1 MSSSSSSSRKRS
13 RSSSSSRSSRKRSS
27 SSSSSSRK
35 RSSTSSDNSFVTVLI
50 NSHGRELRDERATP
64 EQKQTLRRLSM
75 AGKSGMLSLQGI
87 PNMMPTIFYHAH
99 ELSKNTHMTF
109 TEKLKKLSMLM
120 CDMGFNEQLQ
130 KAHEVTPLTVT
141 CKTSTAADW
150 FLTSQ
155 VKYNQYYE
163 FSVNNDTEP
172 WDRDG
177 IWLLDGSE
185 RVLKTVD
192 FNPIKEKNDIM
203 LQLRLL
209 PSDWP
214 LKKDDQP
221 TENYTFSTTMFDL
234 ETRLKSRYNVKYVNF
249 IDLSCRYNPKTLG
262 QRVAYWFVNSSDD
275 DEMEAAPDEIMEQVE
290 VGGVVVGILKKQP
303 RRLPSDWKYV
313 KIQRNGAYVY
323 ANMVTGE
330 ISRDFPEAKL
340 ALRPRKRTIRG
351 TIMEN
356 VKHPSIAG
364 VRPMELPPGW
374 KYMRDPF
381 TEASFYVNEKTG
393 EINPVVP
400 HSFSRVG
407 GKFAKSKSS
416 KRKCVRS
423 RTKSRKPRS

>member
-1 MSSSSSSSRKRS
+1 MINKIRD
-13 RSSSSSRSSRKRSS
+13 
-27 SSSSSSRK
+27 
-35 RSSTSSDNSFVTVLI
+35 DNSFVTVLI
-50 NSHGRELRDERATP
+50 NAHGRELRDERAKP

-75 AGKSGMLSLQGI
+75 AGKSGMLSGQGI

-120 CDMGFNEQLQ
+120 CDMGFNEQVQ
-130 KAHEVTPLTVT
+130 KAHEVTPLTET

-163 FSVNNDTEP
+163 LSVNNDTEP
-172 WDRDG
+172 WDSDG
-177 IWLLDGSE
+177 IWLMDGSE
-185 RVLKTVD
+185 HVLRSED
-192 FNPIKEKNDIM
+192 FDPTKEKNDIM

-214 LKKDDQP
+214 LKKDEQP

-249 IDLSCRYNPKTLG
+249 IDFSCRYNPKTLR
-262 QRVAYWFVNSSDD
+262 QRVVSWFVNSSDD
-275 DEMEAAPDEIMEQVE
+275 DEMEAAPDEILKQAQV
-290 VGGVVVGILKKQP
+290 GDIVVEILKKQP

-313 KIQRNGAYVY
+313 KIQRNGTYVY
-323 ANMVTGE
+323 ANMKTGE
-330 ISRDFPEAKL
+330 ISHDYPASHFS
-340 ALRPRKRTIRG
+340 LRPR
-351 TIMEN
+351 MEY
-356 VKHPSIAG
+356 VKGVTGRKMERVQPPLLMSG

-374 KYMRDPF
+374 KYMRDPL
-381 TEASFYVNEKTG
+381 TEALFYVNEKTG

-400 HSFSRVG
+400 RPFSRVG

-423 RTKSRKPRS
+423 RTKSMKPRNE

>member
-1 MSSSSSSSRKRS
+1 MRNKIRD
-13 RSSSSSRSSRKRSS
+13 
-27 SSSSSSRK
+27 
-35 RSSTSSDNSFVTVLI
+35 DNSFVTVLI
-50 NSHGRELRDERATP
+50 NSHGRELRDERATS

-75 AGKSGMLSLQGI
+75 AGKSGMLSGQGI

-192 FNPIKEKNDIM
+192 FDPTKEKNDIM

-214 LKKDDQP
+214 LKKDDQS

-234 ETRLKSRYNVKYVNF
+234 ETRLKSRYNVKHVNF
-249 IDLSCRYNPKTLG
+249 IDLSCRYNPKTLF
-262 QRVAYWFVNSSDD
+262 QRVSSLFVNSSDD
-275 DEMEAAPDEIMEQVE
+275 DEMEAVPDEILEQVD
-290 VGGVVVGILKKQP
+290 VGGGVVEILKKQP

-340 ALRPRKRTIRG
+340 ALRPRKRTVRG

-356 VKHPSIAG
+356 VKPPSIAG
-364 VRPMELPPGW
+364 VRPTELPLGW
-374 KYMRDPF
+374 EYMQDPVTG
-381 TEASFYVNEKTG
+381 TEIYVNKKTG
-393 EINPVVP
+393 QVNPDVPRP
-400 HSFSRVG
+400 HSLWG

-416 KRKCVRS
+416 KIKCVRS
-423 RTKSRKPRS
+423 RTKSMKPRS